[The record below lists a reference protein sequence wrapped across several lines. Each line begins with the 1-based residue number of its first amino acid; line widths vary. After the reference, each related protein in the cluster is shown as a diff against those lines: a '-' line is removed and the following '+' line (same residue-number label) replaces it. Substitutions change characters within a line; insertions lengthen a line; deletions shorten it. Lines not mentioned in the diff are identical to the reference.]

1 MKRVLTIALAVAL
14 VCSLGAS
21 AAYAGPGCC
30 KSKMDTKDTKMSSLT
45 ACAMGDFPH
54 LTMLVGDK
62 EYDCP
67 ASAEKDA
74 EAKGMKVRFAVC
86 DENFECRDKA
96 MAALAAASER
106 YVKRYTTIAAVVDGK
121 LIYNQE
127 DMAGCKS
134 ACAEG
139 KGAKAVLAAAG
150 EGSSCSKAKA
160 AAASAGEGKSCSAA
174 KAELAKAEA
183 GSCSKTKAALASAE
197 GKAEGSGCCKAKAA
211 MASASGSSCCKS
223 GSGKTAMAVVSKDEF
238 TKLMKAE
245 GAKFMVLGRN
255 FDCYES
261 ATKAR
266 DTAMASMKVVKM
278 KYIVDGKEVSCAT
291 EVCPM
296 AKKDGKVQY
305 VVGEDKTNCEDIA
318 RVNLAKAQYDAA
330 KKAADQKLAQ
340 M

>member
-86 DENFECRDKA
+86 DEKFDCRDKA
-96 MAALAAASER
+96 MAALAGASER

-121 LIYNQE
+121 LIYNQD

-174 KAELAKAEA
+174 
-183 GSCSKTKAALASAE
+183 LASAE
-197 GKAEGSGCCKAKAA
+197 GKAEGSACCKAKAA

-223 GSGKTAMAVVSKDEF
+223 GSGKMAMAVVSKDEF

-245 GAKFMVLGRN
+245 GTKYMVLGRN

-266 DTAMASMKVVKM
+266 DAALASVKEVKM
-278 KYIVDGKEVSCAT
+278 KYVVDGKEVSCAT